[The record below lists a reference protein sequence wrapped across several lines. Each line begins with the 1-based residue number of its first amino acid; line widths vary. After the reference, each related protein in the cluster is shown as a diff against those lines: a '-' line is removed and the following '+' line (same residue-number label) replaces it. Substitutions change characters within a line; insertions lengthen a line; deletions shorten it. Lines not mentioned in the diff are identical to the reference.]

1 MTQYATD
8 LWHRAAKALST
19 ARGVAASDPDA
30 AASRAYYAAFYA
42 ISALFAVEGRDFGK
56 HSGVEAAVHRDLVKT
71 GRWPAELGAD
81 YHSLRGLR
89 ATGDYGGLEHVQT
102 QAAVQA
108 IDKAQRILHAVRNTC
123 PGLDRPDDP

>member
-1 MTQYATD
+1 MTQYATE
-8 LWHRAAKALST
+8 LWHRASKALST

-42 ISALFAVEGRDFGK
+42 VSALFSVEGKDFRK

-81 YHSLRGLR
+81 YHSLNELR
-89 ATGDYGGLEHVQT
+89 ATGDYGGLEHVET
-102 QAAVQA
+102 QAALQA
-108 IDKAQRILHAVRNTC
+108 IDKAQRILDTLRDMC
-123 PGLDRPDDP
+123 PELDRADDP